1 MKHENKF
8 IFFWLPVFLYCAI
21 IFVQSSF
28 PSPEQIPELP
38 YIDKFLHVTAYG
50 IMGAL
55 FLRAYSTSESIGSNI
70 KLVVFLS
77 ILSTTVYGVSDEIH
91 QSYVSSRSSEIL
103 DVVADFI
110 GSICG
115 TFVYWRFTIKF
126 FSGFPYNSRIDK
138 IANFL

>member
-8 IFFWLPVFLYCAI
+8 VYFWLPVFIYCII

-28 PSPEQIPELP
+28 PSPEQIPKLP
-38 YIDKFLHVTAYG
+38 HLDKVLHFTAYG

-55 FLRAYSTSESIGSNI
+55 FLRAYSSSESIGRNI
-70 KLVVFLS
+70 KLVIFLS

-91 QSYVSSRSSEIL
+91 QSYVSSRSSEFF
-103 DVVADFI
+103 DVVADFF
-110 GSICG
+110 GSFCG
-115 TFVYWRFTIKF
+115 TLVYWRFTIKF